1 MPEKQSKDQLE
12 AMSIIELRKLAKEAG
27 LSNITK
33 MKKNE
38 LIDAL
43 AAGVR
48 PQDKPRRVM
57 AHVESLPANANLDA
71 ASKPAA
77 AESRYA
83 SMLRPPAAGRPPV
96 RPPSSLNNDAEPARE
111 SGSFR
116 QPLKEEISRGRGPHR
131 IERKPAELEHAST
144 HRIERGDVPRQM
156 PAPRSPEAED
166 AEEQRVES
174 APSQP
179 MPSVAAELRHQ
190 REQQRQQGRR
200 GGRESQS
207 VQSDLDQAYFQK
219 GVLDIVT
226 DSNYG
231 FIRQRAFR
239 LGKDDI
245 YISMSQ
251 IKKFSLRTGD
261 LITGYV
267 RPPREGERYPSM
279 VKIEAVNDR
288 PPDDNRKRV
297 VYEELTPVYP
307 DHRLLLESDT
317 NDASTR
323 LIDLF
328 APVGLGTRGIIVAK
342 PKAGKTIM
350 LKKIANSIAKNH
362 PDVELIAVLIDERPE
377 EVTDFERTIQGE
389 VISSTFDEKPEHHIQ
404 VAEMVIEY
412 AKRKVET
419 GRDVVILLDSLTRMA
434 RAYNLTCPPSGKTL
448 SGGLDPNS
456 LYKPKSF
463 LGAAR
468 NIESGG
474 SLTILATALIETG
487 SRLDDIIFEEF
498 KGTANMEL
506 HLSRELADKRIFPAI
521 DVMKSGTRHEELLYN
536 PEEMDVVWRLR
547 KMVADMEEADR
558 MNRLITKLLQTKS
571 NLELLFQVR
580 KATE

>member
-1 MPEKQSKDQLE
+1 M
-12 AMSIIELRKLAKEAG
+12 AELRKLAKEAG
-27 LSNITK
+27 LKEITK
-33 MKKNE
+33 MKKDE
-38 LIDAL
+38 LVSAL
-43 AAGVR
+43 AGETKPA
-48 PQDKPRRVM
+48 DKPRRIM
-57 AHVESLPANANLDA
+57 AHVESVPATANLGDE
-71 ASKPAA
+71 SRPG
-77 AESRYA
+77 ESRY
-83 SMLRPPAAGRPPV
+83 SNMHRPIGDRPAPNP
-96 RPPSSLNNDAEPARE
+96 EQPATEDSTPRE
-111 SGSFR
+111 NRTFR
-116 QPLKEEISRGRGPHR
+116 QPLREEMSRGRGGQHR
-131 IERKPAELEHAST
+131 IERRHSDHDRSSV
-144 HRIERGDVPRQM
+144 HRIDRADVPR
-156 PAPRSPEAED
+156 PVPTRPVEPDD
-166 AEEQRVES
+166 AFEPQPQAGS
-174 APSQP
+174 SQP
-179 MPSVAAELRHQ
+179 TPSVAAELRNQ
-190 REQQRQQGRR
+190 REQQRQGKR
-200 GGRESQS
+200 GRESQS
-207 VQSDLDQAYFQK
+207 VQSDLDQAYFQR

-279 VKIEAVNDR
+279 VKIDAVNDR
-288 PPDDNRKRV
+288 PPDENRKRV
-297 VYEELTPVYP
+297 VYEELTPIYP
-307 DHRLLLESDT
+307 DHRLLLECDT
-317 NDASTR
+317 VDVSMR

-328 APVGLGTRGIIVAK
+328 VPVGLGTRGIIVAK

-419 GRDVVILLDSLTRMA
+419 GRNVVILLDSLTRMA

-468 NIESGG
+468 NVEGGG

-536 PEEMDVVWRLR
+536 PDEMNVVWLLR
-547 KMVADMEEADR
+547 KMVADMDESDR

-571 NLELLFQVR
+571 NLELLFQIR